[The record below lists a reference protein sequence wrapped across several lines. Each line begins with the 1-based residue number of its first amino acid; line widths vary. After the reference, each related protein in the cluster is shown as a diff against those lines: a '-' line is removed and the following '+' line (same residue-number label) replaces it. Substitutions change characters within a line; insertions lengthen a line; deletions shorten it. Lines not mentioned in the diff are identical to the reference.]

1 MLHRRTC
8 PGCGKVLTLRTEDLG
23 GAVVCG
29 ACGRRFEAP
38 RGMDLVGGKGGLP
51 AGARPSPETAVE
63 PGKDR
68 GNGEGALVEPATKG
82 SSASVATK
90 LSPDMARARRGS
102 LGDGAPSVA
111 RILFSDRVRSRW
123 LLAAAGVM
131 LLFIGLV
138 VGWLVGRHRPAGADG
153 TSF

>member
-23 GAVVCG
+23 AAVVCG

-51 AGARPSPETAVE
+51 AGARASPQTDVE

-68 GNGEGALVEPATKG
+68 GKGEGGLVKTATARSAG
-82 SSASVATK
+82 SLAAT
-90 LSPDMARARRGS
+90 LSPDRG
-102 LGDGAPSVA
+102 PTPP
-111 RILFSDRVRSRW
+111 
-123 LLAAAGVM
+123 
-131 LLFIGLV
+131 
-138 VGWLVGRHRPAGADG
+138 GW
-153 TSF
+153 